1 MENYSDNIYHCDSDV
16 VVYFVTFNASF
27 SRLDSLGKASAAY
40 VLMYT
45 VSQKQ
50 SKLFFQNFVK
60 FQLTSI
66 IFGTKMAKAIKLC
79 KVHPFSTSPNL
90 CQRITM

>member
-45 VSQKQ
+45 VSK
-50 SKLFFQNFVK
+50 KKTVK
-60 FQLTSI
+60 I
-66 IFGTKMAKAIKLC
+66 
-79 KVHPFSTSPNL
+79 VFSEL
-90 CQRITM
+90 CQISINFDNFWHKDGQGNKIV